1 MSMDELSSG
10 DSGSHPTSVLLDRA
24 RDGDRSAEEV
34 LFRRYRPIVDRL
46 ARRLLPERA
55 RSPAFDAD
63 DLVQETLAAAYQ
75 RLHEYREDSRFLYW
89 IERILERRFARPLES
104 ADAPAAPSR
113 STPSAGLR
121 GREEQARIAEAMS
134 CLSEEDRDVLAL
146 RYERGL
152 SNEEIAERLE
162 ISGDTARKRLSR
174 ARARLG
180 VVLGELGN
188 G

>member
-10 DSGSHPTSVLLDRA
+10 DSEPHPTSVLLDRA

-34 LFRRYRPIVDRL
+34 IFRRYRPIVDRL

-89 IERILERRFARPLES
+89 IERILERRFLSRKRHEIREKRDARLARPLES

-134 CLSEEDRDVLAL
+134 CLSEEDREVLAL
-146 RYERGL
+146 RYE
-152 SNEEIAERLE
+152 
-162 ISGDTARKRLSR
+162 
-174 ARARLG
+174 
-180 VVLGELGN
+180 
-188 G
+188 